1 MALSIWEKN
10 NFQKFLKSISVN
22 INLYCLFQCWWLPC
36 SLLSCWCSIFS
47 VKNNPP
53 AEPCNY
59 VWLRYQYV
67 FSVSAILSL
76 YWKLFT
82 NKLILLS
89 REFIVNYC
97 EIYQILC
104 VGGYIREYIKTFWKT
119 KQCFLYLSTLFYNS
133 QQLFLYVTVTYL
145 GNINSLWPLYTSI
158 SNLTF
163 HINLS
168 HVTRTICISL
178 FPWDWQRTTF
188 SQNGNEKSKL

>member
-1 MALSIWEKN
+1 M
-10 NFQKFLKSISVN
+10 
-22 INLYCLFQCWWLPC
+22 FQCWWLPC

-97 EIYQILC
+97 EIYQILDTMC
-104 VGGYIREYIKTFWKT
+104 WRIYKRIYKNVLENKTMLFSIEGSLHWLHIFPFKSRASSINAMLVQNQNKQKKHGSDFWLA
-119 KQCFLYLSTLFYNS
+119 CL
-133 QQLFLYVTVTYL
+133 
-145 GNINSLWPLYTSI
+145 
-158 SNLTF
+158 
-163 HINLS
+163 
-168 HVTRTICISL
+168 
-178 FPWDWQRTTF
+178 
-188 SQNGNEKSKL
+188 

>member
-10 NFQKFLKSISVN
+10 NFQNFLKSISVN

-97 EIYQILC
+97 EIYQILDTMC
-104 VGGYIREYIKTFWKT
+104 WRIYKRIYKKLIGKQNNAFIFIYFILQLSTTILICNGYISW
-119 KQCFLYLSTLFYNS
+119 
-133 QQLFLYVTVTYL
+133 
-145 GNINSLWPLYTSI
+145 
-158 SNLTF
+158 
-163 HINLS
+163 
-168 HVTRTICISL
+168 
-178 FPWDWQRTTF
+178 
-188 SQNGNEKSKL
+188 